1 MPQQRRHLP
10 SEDRCF
16 DSAPFRRRRKRSLP
30 RRKCRSCWDKRVGHR
45 LNRRRAKK
53 GTSKRERQR
62 AADPICKPRGD
73 VLFLYF
79 SQASRAFR
87 CSLFAPLDDTP
98 ELQAPRLRRSA
109 VCCPRASYKI
119 PPPPEFCMAQIS
131 VESADAFFGSRQTKL
146 RILYNSVCRAGYLRR
161 ALLIGGGVFF
171 SAFWGRRVD
180 ALLVFCSKTSLFE
193 CRPLTV
199 DCSADNYRSERT
211 KKWLS
216 VDTALFDKFGIP
228 ERMRQKIFA
237 DNFLCF
243 IGKNNMPVKRFIPLS
258 DETACGHRILKNNLH
273 FA

>member
-1 MPQQRRHLP
+1 MTQMPFLLGQTGRPPLEPTARQKRDIKTREVTGCQPNLQTSRR
-10 SEDRCF
+10 C
-16 DSAPFRRRRKRSLP
+16 PFL
-30 RRKCRSCWDKRVGHR
+30 C
-45 LNRRRAKK
+45 
-53 GTSKRERQR
+53 
-62 AADPICKPRGD
+62 
-73 VLFLYF
+73 F

-87 CSLFAPLDDTP
+87 CSPFAPSDDTP
-98 ELQAPRLRRSA
+98 ELQAPRLRRLR

-119 PPPPEFCMAQIS
+119 PPPPEFCMARLRLKTAS
-131 VESADAFFGSRQTKL
+131 VFFCLRQTKL
-146 RILYNSVCRAGYLRR
+146 RILYNSVCRTGDLRR
-161 ALLIGGGVFF
+161 ALLTGGGVFF
-171 SAFWGRRVD
+171 SAFWGRRVN
-180 ALLVFCSKTSLFE
+180 ALLVFCSKNSLFE

-258 DETACGHRILKNNLH
+258 DETRVWTPDLENNLH